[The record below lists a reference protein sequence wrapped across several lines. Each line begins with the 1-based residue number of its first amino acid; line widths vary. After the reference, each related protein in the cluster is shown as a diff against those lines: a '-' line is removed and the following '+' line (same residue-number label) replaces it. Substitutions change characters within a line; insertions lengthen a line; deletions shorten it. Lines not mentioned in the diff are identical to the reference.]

1 MKSQIENVQSNTEKY
16 ITYRMLKGR
25 QSAAIKGGFYFEAI
39 LIDYSLI
46 EDRLYSYLYHMA
58 IIEERNS
65 DKRFGKTKKVI
76 NSIVAEYKTEREKD
90 TINLKNIGD
99 KIKVIRS
106 VIKWSINTTENYQ
119 YQRYLSRLKSQCES
133 LDSQLILETLDKIEN
148 WKNYRNEIIHSLMTK
163 NVISLKESLV
173 DRAIEGRKLAETLDN
188 ELRILKRRNVIRN
201 ACGLETN

>member
-119 YQRYLSRLKSQCES
+119 
-133 LDSQLILETLDKIEN
+133 
-148 WKNYRNEIIHSLMTK
+148 
-163 NVISLKESLV
+163 
-173 DRAIEGRKLAETLDN
+173 
-188 ELRILKRRNVIRN
+188 
-201 ACGLETN
+201 

>member
-1 MKSQIENVQSNTEKY
+1 M
-16 ITYRMLKGR
+16 
-25 QSAAIKGGFYFEAI
+25 
-39 LIDYSLI
+39 
-46 EDRLYSYLYHMA
+46 
-58 IIEERNS
+58 
-65 DKRFGKTKKVI
+65 
-76 NSIVAEYKTEREKD
+76 
-90 TINLKNIGD
+90 
-99 KIKVIRS
+99 
-106 VIKWSINTTENYQ
+106 
-119 YQRYLSRLKSQCES
+119 KSQCES